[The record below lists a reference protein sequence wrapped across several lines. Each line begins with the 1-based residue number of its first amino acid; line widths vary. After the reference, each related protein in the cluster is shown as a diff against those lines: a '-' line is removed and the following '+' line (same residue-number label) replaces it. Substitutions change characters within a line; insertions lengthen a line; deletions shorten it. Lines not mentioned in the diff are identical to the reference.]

1 MKNRVLPFVADVVL
15 VVVFIVIGTR
25 NHNTDENATGIA
37 STVAPFLI
45 GLAAGWI
52 GTRAWKTP
60 TAVSTGIAVW
70 ISTVA
75 VGMLLRHFA
84 WDRGT
89 AGAFIVVATIFNA
102 FTLVGWRVLR
112 ENIASRRAV

>member
-1 MKNRVLPFVADVVL
+1 MKNRGLPFTLDVALVVL
-15 VVVFIVIGTR
+15 FVFIGTR
-25 NHNTDENATGIA
+25 NHNTDQDAAGIA

-45 GLAAGWI
+45 GLIVGWI
-52 GTRAWKTP
+52 GTRAWKKP
-60 TAVSTGIAVW
+60 TAVATGLAVW
-70 ISTVA
+70 ISTVT

-102 FTLVGWRVLR
+102 FTLVGWRVAQ
-112 ENIASRRAV
+112 ENIVSRRRS

>member
-1 MKNRVLPFVADVVL
+1 MKNRVLPFAVDVALVVL
-15 VVVFIVIGTR
+15 FVFIGTR
-25 NHNTDENATGIA
+25 NHNTDDNAAGIA

-45 GLAAGWI
+45 GLIVGWV

-60 TAVSTGIAVW
+60 VAVSTGIAIW

-75 VGMLLRHFA
+75 IGMLLRNFA

-89 AGAFIVVATIFNA
+89 AGAFIIVATIFNA
-102 FTLVGWRVLR
+102 FTLVGWRVVR
-112 ENIASRRAV
+112 ENIVSRREI